1 MAAVSTSLDDRART
15 IFTDLGYEVTPYRG
29 EFRAERKWRTV
40 YVTTA
45 APAEAPNH
53 GSLRCFVVP
62 QEQGEA
68 RRQQLYA
75 RGPDYDW
82 AVISVND
89 SGYDVLHPS
98 AAVLT
103 AP

>member
-15 IFTDLGYEVTPYRG
+15 IFTDLGYEVTPDQG

-45 APAEAPNH
+45 DPAEAPNY
-53 GSLRCFVVP
+53 GSLRCFVAP
-62 QEQGEA
+62 QDQAELLREE
-68 RRQQLYA
+68 LYA

-82 AVISVND
+82 AVIGVKD
-89 SGYDVLHPS
+89 SGYSVLHPS